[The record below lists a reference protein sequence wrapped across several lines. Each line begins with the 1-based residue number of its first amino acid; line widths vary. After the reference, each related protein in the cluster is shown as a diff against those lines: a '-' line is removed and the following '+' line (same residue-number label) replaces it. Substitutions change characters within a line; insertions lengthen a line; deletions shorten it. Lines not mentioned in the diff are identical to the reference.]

1 MSDEEV
7 AAFKKKIGGKRG
19 KKRKEEFED
28 IFSDYESESDQQGSP
43 IYAELGES
51 SSDDSEGNGKFNF

>member
-1 MSDEEV
+1 MGNGV
-7 AAFKKKIGGKRG
+7 RKG
-19 KKRKEEFED
+19 KEEFKD

-43 IYAELGES
+43 VYAESGES